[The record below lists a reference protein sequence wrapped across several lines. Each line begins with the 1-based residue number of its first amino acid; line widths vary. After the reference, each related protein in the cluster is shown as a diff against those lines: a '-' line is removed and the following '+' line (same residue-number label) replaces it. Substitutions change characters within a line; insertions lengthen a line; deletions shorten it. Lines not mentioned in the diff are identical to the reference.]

1 MMRQPG
7 LAGTVKS
14 PGAQRSPKIIV
25 GSLGGATVKMRVRMR
40 IALAKTTVFLYSVWV
55 SCAVLQKWAA
65 HLPQTPFIIAKD
77 DSWKKARKARL
88 D

>member
-7 LAGTVKS
+7 LAGTVES

-40 IALAKTTVFLYSVWV
+40 IALAKTTVFLYSV
-55 SCAVLQKWAA
+55 
-65 HLPQTPFIIAKD
+65 
-77 DSWKKARKARL
+77 
-88 D
+88 